1 MSFIKGLTPE
11 KIAEF
16 RCLFDL
22 FDEDGDG
29 IINISDLGL
38 VIQQLGHVP
47 SKADLKQM
55 IKEVDYN
62 DKGYIEFNEFL
73 HFMASKLLDKDSE
86 EELIESYKIFD
97 RDGDGFINKKD
108 FTMMMQDLGEKL
120 TQEEIEEIISDWDED
135 VDGKLSLEEFKNMM
149 TFR

>member
-1 MSFIKGLTPE
+1 MPIIKGLSAE

-22 FDEDGDG
+22 FDEDCDG
-29 IINISDLGL
+29 IINITDVGL
-38 VIQQLGHVP
+38 VLQQLGQTP
-47 SKADLKQM
+47 SEADLKEM
-55 IKEVDYN
+55 IKEVDQN
-62 DKGYIEFNEFL
+62 GKGYIEFNEFL
-73 HFMASKLLDKDSE
+73 GFMASKLVDNDSE

-108 FTMMMQDLGEKL
+108 FTKMMQDLEENFS
-120 TQEEIEEIISDWDED
+120 QEEIEEIISDWDED
-135 VDGKLSLEEFKNMM
+135 CDGKLSLDEFKNMM